1 MCDKNFKKAL
11 EMIFTTEG
19 GYSNIG
25 GDYGGP
31 TNLGITQTTFNR
43 WRKMNNKNIENIRNI
58 TKKEAE
64 KIYYEMHWKASGADK
79 QKNLK
84 DSYILFDTAVQ
95 YGDVAAKRMFKN
107 AGENFYNML
116 NLRKA
121 KYLETV
127 KNNPSQDIFLQGWLN
142 RINNLEKQ
150 AEQFAKEERQ
160 ASEYK
165 ERVLPLSSQTQ
176 INNKINKNDIIS
188 NKIYYYMQKNQD
200 ELNKHNPYI
209 TDING
214 DLRKKVYF

>member
-31 TNLGITQTTFNR
+31 TNLDITQTTFNR

-107 AGENFYNML
+107 AG
-116 NLRKA
+116 
-121 KYLETV
+121 
-127 KNNPSQDIFLQGWLN
+127 IFT
-142 RINNLEKQ
+142 IC
-150 AEQFAKEERQ
+150 
-160 ASEYK
+160 S
-165 ERVLPLSSQTQ
+165 
-176 INNKINKNDIIS
+176 I
-188 NKIYYYMQKNQD
+188 
-200 ELNKHNPYI
+200 
-209 TDING
+209 
-214 DLRKKVYF
+214 